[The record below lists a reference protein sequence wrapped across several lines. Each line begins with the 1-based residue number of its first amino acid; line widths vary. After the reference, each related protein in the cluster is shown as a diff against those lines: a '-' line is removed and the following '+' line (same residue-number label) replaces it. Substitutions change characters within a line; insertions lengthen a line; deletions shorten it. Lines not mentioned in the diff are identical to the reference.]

1 MSWSCSL
8 THDGWKGRTNEGN
21 FDMTVWTQ
29 GITSL
34 PHQGLLFMRT
44 KCRRQ
49 TWHWLM
55 TWESIS
61 STTSVFVP
69 FGYRRSGD
77 QMSEVTLRH
86 LRKAHGTTE
95 GHVKT
100 RLTSLLVIRAAASAA
115 VMLDLATVSS
125 LLMDL
130 APWVCR
136 QQMANSSQIVSVQG
150 KHRCARRRIRSKRPS
165 WLLRGIPN
173 VMSRLIPSGKH
184 S

>member
-69 FGYRRSGD
+69 FGYRRSD
-77 QMSEVTLRH
+77 VRSNFEAPQKSSWNH
-86 LRKAHGTTE
+86 W